1 MRTIDCAVS
10 LATVPREKRPINTAK
25 AATKANCHHTTWPE
39 RKTSSTQIV
48 APSCAIPLSTLAKIA
63 VASCQAEF
71 WERSLSSLMMIW
83 SGTSD

>member
-10 LATVPREKRPINTAK
+10 LATVARAKRPINTAK
-25 AATKANCHHTTWPE
+25 PAIKANSHHMTAPE

-63 VASCQAEF
+63 VASRQAEI

-83 SGTSD
+83 SGPRD